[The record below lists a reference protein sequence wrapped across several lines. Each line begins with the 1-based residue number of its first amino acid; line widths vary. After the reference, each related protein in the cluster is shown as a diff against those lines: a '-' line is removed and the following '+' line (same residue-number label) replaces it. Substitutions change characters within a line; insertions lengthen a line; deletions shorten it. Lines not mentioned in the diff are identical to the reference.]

1 MKKEKKI
8 IEQADV
14 DVVTKT
20 ASPEK
25 GGNLLKNPWKMAFII
40 LIGLLLGATIFLVSR
55 MTTAREPNYTP
66 AEQTVSSQQE
76 ATFQV
81 QLKKHQVNQII
92 SYYLNDFLKD
102 SGVQYDFYLEDRALL
117 NGTFKVLGYDM
128 QFYLYFDP
136 YVTEEG
142 NIQLK
147 ATSISIGSL
156 PLPISEIM
164 KYVAKDFDV
173 PKWVEVLPKEQ
184 TIVLHLNEFKLQNGM
199 FVKAEKINLIDDDIR
214 FNVYLPIDG
223 NQTKKK

>member
-1 MKKEKKI
+1 MKKEQKKN
-8 IEQADV
+8 EQV
-14 DVVTKT
+14 EGKT
-20 ASPEK
+20 VKPSSAGSGLK
-25 GGNLLKNPWKMAFII
+25 KLLKNPWKLAFLV
-40 LIGLLLGATIFLVSR
+40 LIGLLLGASIFLISR
-55 MTTAREPNYTP
+55 MTTGREPNYQGR
-66 AEQTVSSQQE
+66 EETVSSEQE

-81 QLKKHQVNQII
+81 QLKKQQVNQII

-184 TIVLHLNEFKLQNGM
+184 TIILHLDEFKLQNGM

-214 FNVYLPIDG
+214 FNVYLPIES